1 MTDLAQ
7 RPARS
12 GPSERQVWTLIGA
25 ATEYSVALPGH
36 GRWLELVAWGPRGV
50 SQGESPLAFHGRV
63 QYLTEGDVAA
73 VEYVPD
79 GLRPFA
85 GADLVVEGR
94 DGSRSLR
101 WQFRDAVAGTNQLR
115 TTFLDDVTGLLAVV
129 CYRLAPGVDVI
140 ERWVELTNTGA
151 VPLRLL
157 ALGSAGFNV
166 PTPHGARL
174 THLSGQWAQEFTT
187 ATTDLTRGGFAIGS
201 EQGVT
206 GHQFS
211 PYLAVADRLEPAQCW
226 GVGLAWSGSWQIRAD
241 RDAAGIT
248 RVRAGRAL
256 LDGPVTLAPGASL
269 TTPVAAGAYS
279 DGGVDGLARVWHHY
293 QRALAGDRLHR
304 TRSVIY
310 NSWEATLFD
319 VDAASQLELA
329 RIAAQL
335 GVETF
340 VVDDGWF
347 VGRGDDRGGL
357 GDWTPDPAKFP
368 SGFASFVDD
377 VRALGLAFGLWAEPE
392 MVNPRSTLYAEH
404 PEWVY
409 RIDGRPMTTIRNQ
422 LLLDLGRA
430 DVAEFVHRT
439 LDGLLR
445 RYDISYLKWDF
456 NRPRTEAGRPGTAR
470 DRLDLDGAHVANLY
484 HILEAL
490 RRDHPGVTLE
500 GCAAGGARVDL
511 AMAARVDVLWPSD
524 NTAPIDRLRVQHGFL
539 HAHAPH
545 LMSCWVTDA
554 PGLFDD
560 RPRSLAFR
568 FVLACSG
575 VLGIGA
581 DITRW
586 SAEERAQAA
595 VWIARYKDVR
605 DVITR
610 GAVHQIGGPDELR
623 CAVQYTLSDRVVVLA
638 WNTGSLDGT
647 GLVPARAVRLPLR
660 GLDPLM
666 QYRCGKAVYSGSHLA
681 SVGLPVRFTRGHDAD
696 MVVLRA
702 EGAP

>member
-1 MTDLAQ
+1 MTELAQ

-12 GPSERQVWTLIGA
+12 DRGQRQVWTLVGA
-25 ATEYSVALPGH
+25 ATEYTVALPEH

-50 SQGESPLAFHGRV
+50 SQGESPMALHGRV

-85 GADLVVEGR
+85 GADLVVEAG
-94 DGSRSLR
+94 DGSGSLY
-101 WQFRDAVAGTNQLR
+101 WQFRDATADATQLR
-115 TTFLDDVTGLLAVV
+115 ATFLDDVTGLLAVV
-129 CYRLAPGVDVI
+129 CYRFAPGVDVI

-151 VPLRLL
+151 AALRLH
-157 ALGSAGFNV
+157 ALGSAGFTV
-166 PTPHGARL
+166 PTPHGALL
-174 THLSGQWAQEFTT
+174 THLSGQWAQEFTSG
-187 ATTDLTRGGFAIGS
+187 TTDLTRGGFAIGS
-201 EQGVT
+201 AQGVT

-211 PYLAVADRLEPAQCW
+211 PWLAVADRLDATRCW

-256 LDGPVTLAPGASL
+256 VDGPVTLAPGASL
-269 TTPVAAGAYS
+269 TTPVAAGAHS
-279 DGGVDGLARVWHHY
+279 DDGVDGLARVWHQY
-293 QRALAGDRLHR
+293 ERALAGDRLHR
-304 TRSVIY
+304 TRPVIY

-319 VDAASQLELA
+319 VDAAGQLELA

-347 VGRGDDRGGL
+347 VGRDDDRGGL

-368 SGFASFVDD
+368 GGFASFVDD
-377 VRALGLAFGLWAEPE
+377 VRALGMSFGLWAEPE

-404 PEWVY
+404 PDWVY
-409 RIDGRPMTTIRNQ
+409 RVDGRPMTTIRNQ

-430 DVAEFVHRT
+430 DVAEFVHHT

-456 NRPRTEAGRPGTAR
+456 NRPRTEAGRPGTPR

-484 HILEAL
+484 RILEAL
-490 RRDHPGVTLE
+490 RRDHPAVTVE

-524 NTAPIDRLRVQHGFL
+524 NTAPVDRLRVQHGFL
-539 HAHAPH
+539 QAHAPH
-545 LMSCWVTDA
+545 LMSSWVTDA

-581 DITRW
+581 DIRRW
-586 SAEERAQAA
+586 SADERAEAA
-595 VWIARYKDVR
+595 AWIARYKDVR

-610 GAVHQIGGPDELR
+610 GRVHRIGGPDEPR
-623 CAVQYTLSDRVVVLA
+623 CAVQYTLGDRTVVLA
-638 WNTGSLDGT
+638 WNTGSLDGA
-647 GLVPARAVRLPLR
+647 GLVPARAVRLPLH
-660 GLDPLM
+660 GLDPLAR
-666 QYRCGKAVYSGSHLA
+666 YRHADAVYSGSHLA
-681 SVGLPVRFTRGHDAD
+681 SVGLPVRFGRGHDAD
-696 MVVLRA
+696 MMVLRA
-702 EGAP
+702 EGAS